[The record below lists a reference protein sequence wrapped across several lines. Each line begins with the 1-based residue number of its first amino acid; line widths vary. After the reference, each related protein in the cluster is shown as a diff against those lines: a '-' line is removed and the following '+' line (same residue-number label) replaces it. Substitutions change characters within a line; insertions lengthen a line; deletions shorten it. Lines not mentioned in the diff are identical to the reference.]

1 MAGHE
6 KSCGGP
12 HLAPGPRVWH
22 ACFSVKTIF
31 NSKRRPPVKGMF
43 LGPKPKLAHFWLICL
58 LDYITLIDKNF
69 DPKTHP
75 SCPLDLKNEKKTLF
89 FSKDHNS
96 WGQ

>member
-1 MAGHE
+1 
-6 KSCGGP
+6 
-12 HLAPGPRVWH
+12 
-22 ACFSVKTIF
+22 
-31 NSKRRPPVKGMF
+31 MF

-75 SCPLDLKNEKKTLF
+75 SCPLDLKNEKKPF